1 MAGKY
6 SGKTQLRGGHKA
18 QALIGLII
26 IALAVVGIVAIAS
39 FSAGVVGKLTNN
51 DKKLREYDAFLEPI
65 VIQDPLPFDSIE
77 TAEPEMLL
85 KSAIW
90 SALIKNKET
99 DAYITDEV
107 GKMVVPVA
115 DIEQDAKR
123 LFGAAIQLK
132 YESFGT
138 EDATFEYHDDD
149 RSFHVPIFGVNSYS
163 VYVESANKKGDIIT
177 LKVGYVA
184 SYSDKWRQDKDGNTI
199 PPEPSKYMEYDLRQ
213 DGKSYYVTAVRPV
226 SDVPDG
232 RIPDSGA
239 PDGEMSDFIPAD
251 DFLE

>member
-1 MAGKY
+1 MGGKY

-26 IALAVVGIVAIAS
+26 IALAVVGIIAVAS
-39 FSAGVVGKLTNN
+39 FSVDVVGKLTN
-51 DKKLREYDAFLEPI
+51 DEKKLREYDGFLEPI

-99 DAYITDEV
+99 DAYITDES
-107 GKMVVPVA
+107 GKMVVPIA

-123 LFGAAIQLK
+123 LFGPGIQLK

-149 RSFHVPIFGVNSYS
+149 KSFHVPIFGVNSYS
-163 VYVESANKKGDIIT
+163 VYVESAKQKGDKIT

-199 PPEPSKYMEYDLRQ
+199 PPEPSKYMEYELKQ
-213 DGKSYYVTAVRPV
+213 AGKSYYVTAVRPV
-226 SDVPDG
+226 ADTSDGSIPDG
-232 RIPDSGA
+232 GA
-239 PDGEMSDFIPAD
+239 TDGEISDFAPEE